1 MKVLLNTSLRFFAK
15 SNFPTT
21 VEPLPMPPPPPFHS
35 PHTCPH
41 TWVLLHQSIH
51 VEKRY
56 SFDQFIVLNAVNYC
70 LTGTS
75 LVQTPWKKLLFI
87 LWSHE
92 HFHSVQSV
100 ISIGHL
106 LATCEMERELTYF
119 NSQTQITNMY
129 SVSCHVIFSF

>member
-1 MKVLLNTSLRFFAK
+1 MRFFAK

-21 VEPLPMPPPPPFHS
+21 VEPLPMHPAPFCS

-41 TWVLLHQSIH
+41 TRVLLHQSIH

-56 SFDQFIVLNAVNYC
+56 SFDQFIFLNAVNSC

-92 HFHSVQSV
+92 HFHSVQLV

>member
-21 VEPLPMPPPPPFHS
+21 VEPLPMPPPFHS

-75 LVQTPWKKLLFI
+75 LVQTPWKKITVYIMESWALSLGP
-87 LWSHE
+87 
-92 HFHSVQSV
+92 
-100 ISIGHL
+100 IGHF
-106 LATCEMERELTYF
+106 YW
-119 NSQTQITNMY
+119 
-129 SVSCHVIFSF
+129 SCSCYTWNAKGADIFQHSDSDNKYLFCFLSCYI